1 MQLLLCNAVVSLLF
15 SSLAFGVVSL
25 FNAVV
30 SLSTFGL
37 ARCLS
42 GYKADTRLAPAV
54 AAISQLGDEPEVS
67 HISWGLLTSSLVL
80 GSMPNNV
87 GELLGFP
94 PPVWPSVWPLYIC
107 CMVTNVILG
116 EKQVH
121 TLPGSC
127 TQLAAELQHQALL

>member
-1 MQLLLCNAVVSLLF
+1 MQLLLCHAVVSLLF

-67 HISWGLLTSSLVL
+67 HIFVGLTDK
-80 GSMPNNV
+80 
-87 GELLGFP
+87 LLGAGQ
-94 PPVWPSVWPLYIC
+94 YA
-107 CMVTNVILG
+107 
-116 EKQVH
+116 KQ
-121 TLPGSC
+121 C
-127 TQLAAELQHQALL
+127 W